1 MNKLDMNLFAFV
13 AWLEQNRHAHSEDR
27 LTINDG
33 YEWYNYMW
41 NIWLKNSDAGRGMM
55 MECYFIPSSNTSST
69 TICGNCG
76 KEKMLHTIGSGIKVS
91 KSITITKEE
100 ILEKA
105 AEYYAHNNF
114 EMHETNHYKALKQG
128 FEAGAKW
135 QANNGDTTAMGGD
148 NIPDNT
154 DENITTDKNTN
165 HPRWTSTTTWD
176 KLDMNNV
183 TRGKINMSALRET
196 ITKYLDD
203 IDSFGDDKQLRESI
217 DVLHDFV
224 LYIDATDENGEVN
237 VAKWGDF
244 IIQ

>member
-1 MNKLDMNLFAFV
+1 MMNKKTFEQINQDNPVTRGSTALV
-13 AWLEQNRHAHSEDR
+13 YKQETLEEAANRILSKEGVKLHPSGLETY
-27 LTINDG
+27 LKGNVINAMV
-33 YEWYNYMW
+33 E
-41 NIWLKNSDAGRGMM
+41 IAKEQAG
-55 MECYFIPSSNTSST
+55 
-69 TICGNCG
+69 
-76 KEKMLHTIGSGIKVS
+76 
-91 KSITITKEE
+91 
-100 ILEKA
+100 
-105 AEYYAHNNF
+105 
-114 EMHETNHYKALKQG
+114 
-128 FEAGAKW
+128 
-135 QANNGDTTAMGGD
+135 NGDITVMGGD
-148 NIPDNT
+148 NIPDTNT

>member
-41 NIWLKNSDAGRGMM
+41 KIWLKNSDAGRAMM
-55 MECYFIPSSNTSST
+55 MNKKTFEQINQDNPVTRGST
-69 TICGNCG
+69 ALVYKQEPLNINS
-76 KEKMLHTIGSGIKVS
+76 MLR
-91 KSITITKEE
+91 
-100 ILEKA
+100 
-105 AEYYAHNNF
+105 
-114 EMHETNHYKALKQG
+114 
-128 FEAGAKW
+128 
-135 QANNGDTTAMGGD
+135 GDN
-148 NIPDNT
+148 NIPDTN
-154 DENITTDKNTN
+154 DNITTDKNIN

-176 KLDMNNV
+176 KLDTSNNR
-183 TRGKINMSALRET
+183 TMGKNNTVNISALREA
-196 ITKYLDD
+196 ITMYLNDV
-203 IDSFGDDKQLRESI
+203 DSYGDDKQLRESI

-224 LYIDATDENGEVN
+224 VYLNATDENGEVN

>member
-13 AWLEQNRHAHSEDR
+13 AWLEQNRHAHSENR

-41 NIWLKNSDAGRGMM
+41 NIWLKNSDAGKEIMNGGMN
-55 MECYFIPSSNTSST
+55 I
-69 TICGNCG
+69 
-76 KEKMLHTIGSGIKVS
+76 
-91 KSITITKEE
+91 
-100 ILEKA
+100 
-105 AEYYAHNNF
+105 
-114 EMHETNHYKALKQG
+114 
-128 FEAGAKW
+128 
-135 QANNGDTTAMGGD
+135 
-148 NIPDNT
+148 IPDNT

-196 ITKYLDD
+196 ITNYLNDV
-203 IDSFGDDKQLRESI
+203 DSYGDDKQLRESI

>member
-41 NIWLKNSDAGRGMM
+41 KIWLKNSDAGRAMM
-55 MECYFIPSSNTSST
+55 MNKKTFEQINQDNPVTRGST
-69 TICGNCG
+69 ALVYKQEPLNINS
-76 KEKMLHTIGSGIKVS
+76 MLR
-91 KSITITKEE
+91 
-100 ILEKA
+100 
-105 AEYYAHNNF
+105 
-114 EMHETNHYKALKQG
+114 
-128 FEAGAKW
+128 
-135 QANNGDTTAMGGD
+135 GDN
-148 NIPDNT
+148 NIPDT
-154 DENITTDKNTN
+154 DENITTDKNIN

-176 KLDMNNV
+176 KLDTSNNR
-183 TRGKINMSALRET
+183 TMGKNNTVNISALREY
-196 ITKYLDD
+196 ITNYLNDV
-203 IDSFGDDKQLRESI
+203 DSYGDDKQLRESI

-224 LYIDATDENGEVN
+224 VYMDATDENGEVN

>member
-1 MNKLDMNLFAFV
+1 MNLFAFV

-27 LTINDG
+27 LTKNDG

-41 NIWLKNSDAGRGMM
+41 NIWLKNSDAGRAMM
-55 MECYFIPSSNTSST
+55 VECYFIPSSNTSAT

-76 KEKMLHTIGSGIKVS
+76 KEKMLHNIGSGI
-91 KSITITKEE
+91 EE
-100 ILEKA
+100 PKQETLEEA
-105 AEYYAHNNF
+105 ALNIIPDRSTAGWIDSFGATERI
-114 EMHETNHYKALKQG
+114 G
-128 FEAGAKW
+128 FIKGAKW
-135 QANNGDTTAMGGD
+135 QAGNGDTTVMGGD

-224 LYIDATDENGEVN
+224 LYIDATDENGDVN